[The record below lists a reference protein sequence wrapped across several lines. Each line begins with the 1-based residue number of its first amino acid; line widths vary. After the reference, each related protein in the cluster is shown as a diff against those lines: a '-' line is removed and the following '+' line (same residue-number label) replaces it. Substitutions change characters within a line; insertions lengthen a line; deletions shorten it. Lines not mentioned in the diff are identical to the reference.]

1 MARAGLM
8 ALEFWDPKTRKW
20 GQPHMQARF
29 SIMKTFLKHSSD
41 PNFLRI
47 NFDETKPND
56 LHIDLNPDLIESVG
70 HACVKDYLHHLHIYK
85 CSGDVEQG
93 SAYFIDRSTV
103 TEDLAK
109 MRDTV
114 ISKRLPRRQFIQAN
128 SEIVD
133 GKVLLHEYEETAI
146 GMIQSFAEREF

>member
-1 MARAGLM
+1 MSN
-8 ALEFWDPKTRKW
+8 K
-20 GQPHMQARF
+20 
-29 SIMKTFLKHSSD
+29 
-41 PNFLRI
+41 
-47 NFDETKPND
+47 
-56 LHIDLNPDLIESVG
+56 V
-70 HACVKDYLHHLHIYK
+70 
-85 CSGDVEQG
+85 
-93 SAYFIDRSTV
+93 
-103 TEDLAK
+103 DLAK